1 MSSATNTTTYT
12 NPSKK
17 VINTKRPNIVQSNN
31 CHLIMNFYL
40 KNITK
45 RKSFFIL
52 IN

>member
-31 CHLIMNFYL
+31 QL
-40 KNITK
+40 KSLNTSNNPSVK
-45 RKSFFIL
+45 RENVQKQK
-52 IN
+52 